1 MKPAS
6 TALPIALCPAGERG
20 VISATVTLALSMCNW
35 IGNRVSDMSLSL
47 QPRGVWT
54 VLQPSRHLSTG
65 PGLLREAS
73 LMHVRAITHASPGTW
88 CLPGAEQLAQCS
100 HIGFQLLDAE
110 YILVLD
116 CVKVLTGSTIPF
128 ATLTG
133 AIPVTSHLGRPAI
146 DTGIDSTTFARSW

>member
-6 TALPIALCPAGERG
+6 TALPIALCPVGERG
-20 VISATVTLALSMCNW
+20 VISATVTLALSMCDC

-54 VLQPSRHLSTG
+54 VLQPIRHLSDRA
-65 PGLLREAS
+65 GLLREAS
-73 LMHVRAITHASPGTW
+73 LTHVRAVTHASPWTW
-88 CLPGAEQLAQCS
+88 CLLGAEQLAQCS
-100 HIGFQLLDAE
+100 HISFQLLDTE

-116 CVKVLTGSTIPF
+116 CVKVLTGSTVPL

-133 AIPVTSHLGRPAI
+133 AVSVASHLGRPAV